1 MVPRHKD
8 RLDPGGWRRRR
19 APGQSRSRC
28 LVRLV
33 HSCYLLG
40 DCILLASSASSCAT
54 ELAHSRCLRESSLWS
69 LALWRALCCCWWWA
83 GPVSPPCPGT
93 FARCFPLCY
102 GVHPCVDP
110 LISFIFRAA
119 SLLAPSCS
127 GVLPLSGCASQ
138 SKSGLQSLST
148 SGRSVGSSNHC
159 LAFSEVTW
167 VRSRCW
173 GARLGQGL
181 GRGRVYRLRGYRS
194 GPRTTIS
201 LPA

>member
-1 MVPRHKD
+1 MDSP
-8 RLDPGGWRRRR
+8 LDGT
-19 APGQSRSRC
+19 APQGSSRSGRAETQAGARSVTFPLSC
-28 LVRLV
+28 SLGALPLSPRRL
-33 HSCYLLG
+33 HSSRFLCFL
-40 DCILLASSASSCAT
+40 CAT
-54 ELAHSRCLRESSLWS
+54 ELAHSRCLRESFLWS

-167 VRSRCW
+167 VRSRC
-173 GARLGQGL
+173 
-181 GRGRVYRLRGYRS
+181 
-194 GPRTTIS
+194 
-201 LPA
+201 